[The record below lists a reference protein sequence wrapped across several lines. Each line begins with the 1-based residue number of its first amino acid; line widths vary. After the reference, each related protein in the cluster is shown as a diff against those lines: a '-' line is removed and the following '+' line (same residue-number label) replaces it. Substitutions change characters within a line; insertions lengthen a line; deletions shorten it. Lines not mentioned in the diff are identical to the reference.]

1 MLKIKDIIALGALA
15 IVSFPMVLLGVLL
28 WTGNVR
34 LVFGPE
40 SQDPN
45 AKGRLMERP
54 EDIPGATPAVEPG
67 KAGLTDSAM
76 QARTAD
82 LDRREADA
90 MHEGQRMQMLLQDDQ
105 KTRDAIRAERERL
118 EAILGKGD
126 SLENAR
132 TTVLASTFSLMK
144 PDQAAKILLSLDDVL
159 TTAILRKVTDD
170 KPRAKI
176 LAAMGKLDVQRTA
189 RVARLLVGVSPELK
203 KGASAASGAAGS
215 AQPKDAGAKKETA
228 PTPAKTAP
236 SAANAEKKP

>member
-1 MLKIKDIIALGALA
+1 VLKIKDIIALGALA

-45 AKGRLMERP
+45 ARGRLLERP
-54 EDIPGATPAVEPG
+54 EDIPGATKAPEPG
-67 KAGLTDSAM
+67 KVAAGQTDSALM
-76 QARTAD
+76 VRTAD
-82 LDRREADA
+82 LDRREAEA
-90 MHEGQRMQMLLQDDQ
+90 LQESQRVQALQQDDQ
-105 KTRDAIRAERERL
+105 KIRDEINQTRDAIHAERLRL

-126 SLENAR
+126 SLENIR
-132 TTVLASTFSLMK
+132 TTVLASTFTLMK

-176 LAAMGKLDVQRTA
+176 LAAMGKVDVQRAA
-189 RVARLLVGVSPELK
+189 RVSRLMAAIPPELK
-203 KGASAASGAAGS
+203 KSQEA
-215 AQPKDAGAKKETA
+215 PKDAGAKKETPPTAAKKA
-228 PTPAKTAP
+228 P
-236 SAANAEKKP
+236 AANAEKKP